1 MNCTNFGDSLPFSQ
15 LNNEEF
21 WNFLGKHSIVHVSDN
36 DIAKLRNLIFNP
48 FSLNGSGKSYL
59 TLNFNLDPEQN
70 YYKAIIN
77 YIHACDCYNDDTFK
91 QMTKD
96 STNMKFSILHLN
108 I

>member
-15 LNNEEF
+15 LSDEEF
-21 WNFLGKHSIVHVSDN
+21 WKFLGKHSIVHVSDN
-36 DIAKLRNLIFNP
+36 DIAKLQNLIFNP

-59 TLNFNLDPEQN
+59 MLNSNLDPEQN

-77 YIHACDCYNDDTFK
+77 YIHACDYYNDDTFK

-96 STNMKFSILHLN
+96 PTNMKFSILHLN